1 MLFTSR
7 AFWAALSSA
16 LQMTRDAHLIVTART
31 PILAKAALTAN
42 RGLDPE
48 IAEMASEKL
57 IAFVEGA
64 AGAQQGLARLAAGM
78 FAGESL
84 PKLMRRAEAIGLA
97 ACRPA
102 RRRVRANAKR
112 LKADRKVLD
121 GAFTRSE

>member
-1 MLFTSR
+1 MLFTPR

-57 IAFVEGA
+57 I
-64 AGAQQGLARLAAGM
+64 
-78 FAGESL
+78 
-84 PKLMRRAEAIGLA
+84 
-97 ACRPA
+97 
-102 RRRVRANAKR
+102 
-112 LKADRKVLD
+112 
-121 GAFTRSE
+121 